1 MMESAEPVLRQPVTA
16 EYVLS
21 VFREQHR
28 LYFLLDYDMLP
39 REEMTFESTVEEW
52 RDQLD
57 LVEWR
62 PLGQAENELWEINLP
77 DEAWKQVLEPEGEK
91 TLGGVCELIARHAV
105 APVIREE
112 TFFGK
117 PCRPASAFL
126 TIRALLQEAGA
137 DVSEIAPSTDLREYS
152 YRYGRT
158 FLYTIANLAPGTLP
172 RPEIMNGDSYRGA
185 DRSLLWMTATLPFAL
200 MFSLG
205 IGSPWFLLVP
215 GMYLTMYCLFRWEL
229 QRLGGKQLKFGE
241 LKTFRDLAELMAAE
255 APVVEAV

>member
-1 MMESAEPVLRQPVTA
+1 MDGNQLILKEPVTA

-28 LYFLLDYDMLP
+28 LYFLLDFDMLP
-39 REEMTFESTVEEW
+39 REELTFESTVEEW
-52 RDQLD
+52 REQMDLLD
-57 LVEWR
+57 WR
-62 PLGQAENELWEINLP
+62 PLGRAQNELWEINLP
-77 DEAWKQVLEPEGEK
+77 DEEWKQVLEPEDEK
-91 TLGGVCELIARHAV
+91 TLGGVCELIARHAT

-137 DVSEIAPSTDLREYS
+137 DVSEIAPSTDLSEYS
-152 YRYGRT
+152 YQYGRT
-158 FLYTIANLAPGTLP
+158 FLYTIANLSPGTLP
-172 RPEIMNGDSYRGA
+172 RPAIMNGDSYRGA
-185 DRSLLWMTATLPFAL
+185 DLSLLWMTGTLPFAL

-205 IGSPWFLLVP
+205 MRSPWFLLIP
-215 GMYLTMYCLFRWEL
+215 GVFFLMYLLFRWEL

-241 LKTFRDLAELMAAE
+241 LKTFRDLAELIAAE
-255 APVVEAV
+255 APVVQTT